1 MSKYNITMKQKNDSD
16 YDELYPESLDTQIKL
31 SKDTTGFTGTNVSQ
45 VLMELNNKI
54 PGVLPEAGTYQLV
67 GCVED
72 YRNNQAIT
80 GKTVIKTE
88 IPWSKTPSNIL
99 KNGTPDLYICYIGDQ
114 PMNRYGANVEPQT
127 ACFIFGPDI
136 DKRYYLKDTSP
147 STWAPAMAFGY
158 QWSNAPF
165 NTDSSSY
172 GNVKVSEFKYR
183 DLCTIKTFWRNDNF
197 TPTVLSQLEGI
208 SCYQST
214 STRSTSYGP
223 EIVMETSGNAYN
235 NSLCITNIDLTN
247 GVTVH
252 WGCQGNN
259 PGYSLWSLTLL
270 VFKRM
275 NE

>member
-1 MSKYNITMKQKNDSD
+1 
-16 YDELYPESLDTQIKL
+16 
-31 SKDTTGFTGTNVSQ
+31 
-45 VLMELNNKI
+45 
-54 PGVLPEAGTYQLV
+54 
-67 GCVED
+67 
-72 YRNNQAIT
+72 
-80 GKTVIKTE
+80 
-88 IPWSKTPSNIL
+88 
-99 KNGTPDLYICYIGDQ
+99 
-114 PMNRYGANVEPQT
+114 MNRYGANVEPQT

-208 SCYQST
+208 SCYQSL
-214 STRSTSYGP
+214 STRTTSYGP
-223 EIVMETSGNAYN
+223 EIVMEKNNETYN
-235 NSLCITNIDLTN
+235 NYLAITNIDLTN

-252 WGCQGNN
+252 WGTQGDN
-259 PGYSLWSLTLL
+259 PNYSLWSLTLL

>member
-1 MSKYNITMKQKNDSD
+1 MLRLTPIQVVMGMLRCQNLNIEIYVQ
-16 YDELYPESLDTQIKL
+16 LKL
-31 SKDTTGFTGTNVSQ
+31 
-45 VLMELNNKI
+45 
-54 PGVLPEAGTYQLV
+54 
-67 GCVED
+67 
-72 YRNNQAIT
+72 
-80 GKTVIKTE
+80 
-88 IPWSKTPSNIL
+88 
-99 KNGTPDLYICYIGDQ
+99 
-114 PMNRYGANVEPQT
+114 
-127 ACFIFGPDI
+127 
-136 DKRYYLKDTSP
+136 
-147 STWAPAMAFGY
+147 
-158 QWSNAPF
+158 
-165 NTDSSSY
+165 
-172 GNVKVSEFKYR
+172 
-183 DLCTIKTFWRNDNF
+183 FWRNDNF

-223 EIVMETSGNAYN
+223 EIVMEQNSETYN

>member
-16 YDELYPESLDTQIKL
+16 YNELYPESLDTQIKL

-54 PGVLPEAGTYQLV
+54 PSGMAEAGTYQLV
-67 GCVED
+67 GYLEN
-72 YRNNQAIT
+72 YRNNQEVT

-114 PMNRYGANVEPQT
+114 SMNRYDAKVEPQT

-158 QWSNAPF
+158 NWLNAPL
-165 NTDSSSY
+165 NIDSNSW
-172 GNVKVSEFKYR
+172 GNAKVSEFEYR
-183 DLCTIKTFWRNDNF
+183 DLCAIDTFWRNDNF
-197 TPTVLSQLEGI
+197 TPINLSQIEGI
-208 SCYQST
+208 SCYQSL

-223 EIVMETSGNAYN
+223 EIVMEKNNDAYTN
-235 NSLCITNIDLTN
+235 YLAITNIDLTN

-252 WGCQGNN
+252 WGSRGDN
-259 PGYSLWSLTLL
+259 PNYSLWSLTLL